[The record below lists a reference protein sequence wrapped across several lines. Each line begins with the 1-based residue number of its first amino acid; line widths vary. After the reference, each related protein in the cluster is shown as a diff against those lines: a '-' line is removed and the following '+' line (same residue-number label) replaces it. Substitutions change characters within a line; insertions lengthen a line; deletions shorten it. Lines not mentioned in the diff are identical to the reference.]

1 MWTLQLHFLP
11 PSPWEQRPRYP
22 LHRRWASPRA
32 LLDDVKSSCGRSVR
46 SLSRYWQPRSLHKFD
61 LLTVMPVPEICTAPK
76 GSIITEQ
83 WIGKDVEEAVVGLVD
98 VLAYDLPRGTDKNHE
113 NFIQHNRRSG
123 EIRRAAPPKKQ
134 EGVAV
139 PANSLYITHAYY
151 YYYYYYYYYFSCH
164 RPFLPGTSLEPAV
177 IPTAQASSFTLQY
190 FPYYV
195 WCSKYSCLL

>member
-1 MWTLQLHFLP
+1 M
-11 PSPWEQRPRYP
+11 
-22 LHRRWASPRA
+22 
-32 LLDDVKSSCGRSVR
+32 
-46 SLSRYWQPRSLHKFD
+46 
-61 LLTVMPVPEICTAPK
+61 
-76 GSIITEQ
+76 
-83 WIGKDVEEAVVGLVD
+83 EEAVVGLVD

-164 RPFLPGTSLEPAV
+164 RPFLPFIIIIIIIIINNNNNNLFTTSCTD
-177 IPTAQASSFTLQY
+177 TADI
-190 FPYYV
+190 
-195 WCSKYSCLL
+195 